1 MIKQIYSLVELLAAL
16 SNPQPATL
24 ELQTSILCPYS
35 ITLPVGFNMR
45 GVDKEKC
52 ILSFSNSDGIGLT
65 ANNEVSNLNIQT
77 RQSGNI
83 FIKQLSRFGNA
94 DIKKPYHHR
103 SSSNFNQSRNK
114 QNKSYCREH

>member
-35 ITLPVGFNMR
+35 ITMPSGFKIT
-45 GVDKEKC
+45 GAVKEEC

-65 ANNEVSNLNIQT
+65 GNNEVLNLIIQPIQAT
-77 RQSGNI
+77 GQYI
-83 FIKQLSRFGNA
+83 
-94 DIKKPYHHR
+94 Y
-103 SSSNFNQSRNK
+103 
-114 QNKSYCREH
+114 